1 MSESDERTLSSGTD
15 WEPYDDVR
23 FTCVGP
29 PIIESGLR
37 IFLLRVCHNTGT
49 RESAEDTRVE
59 LWFRIVDAL
68 TPATFPARH

>member
-1 MSESDERTLSSGTD
+1 MSESDERTLSSGTG

-37 IFLLRVCHNTGT
+37 IFLLRVGQLTGT

-59 LWFRIVDAL
+59 HWFRIVDAL
-68 TPATFPARH
+68 THATFPVHH